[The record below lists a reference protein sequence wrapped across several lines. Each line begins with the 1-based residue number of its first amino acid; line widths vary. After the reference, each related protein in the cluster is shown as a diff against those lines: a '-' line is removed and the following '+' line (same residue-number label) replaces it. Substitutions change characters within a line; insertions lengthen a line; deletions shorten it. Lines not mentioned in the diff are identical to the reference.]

1 LEKNNADL
9 IQHFQSVK
17 RLKLATE
24 KRNFGRYRCIKSQNY
39 RILQG
44 KRKLTPSD
52 SITEQI
58 AAYENRT
65 IIHCFI
71 SLTVFSQ
78 EQKTKI
84 VWFYGGG
91 AVLFILEF

>member
-1 LEKNNADL
+1 VYQKP
-9 IQHFQSVK
+9 K
-17 RLKLATE
+17 
-24 KRNFGRYRCIKSQNY
+24 NY

-65 IIHCFI
+65 IIHCFL
-71 SLTVFSQ
+71 SV
-78 EQKTKI
+78 
-84 VWFYGGG
+84 
-91 AVLFILEF
+91 

>member
-1 LEKNNADL
+1 VL
-9 IQHFQSVK
+9 K

-24 KRNFGRYRCIKSQNY
+24 RNFGRYRCIKSQNY

-44 KRKLTPSD
+44 NKRKLTPSD

-58 AAYENRT
+58 AAYEKI

-78 EQKTKI
+78 EQKRPKI
-84 VWFYGGG
+84 GFGFMVVQK
-91 AVLFILEF
+91 VLFILEF